1 MREQDGMRLPWKE
14 RVLGCWF
21 FSNHHHG
28 VIRPLCLASFLAGLY
43 LILGTLYIVFSGY
56 LVTKWVRDVSQ
67 LALMEQ
73 IKGQLFI
80 VVTALFLFGFSYL
93 LFRALSHREE
103 EVSLYRDKLL
113 GLERQA
119 SLGILAASIA
129 HDMRNHLMI
138 LEVVSEEMHD
148 EAGESKRMTSTLDA
162 AKDALLQL
170 AQRLQKLSEG
180 GSGEETQVFD
190 LAEMVFET
198 LRIARVHKKLRACR
212 FEVLCPRS
220 LPFRGNPMMIQQMLF
235 NLLLNAADATRNQ
248 GHIRLSLKKEER
260 RYLLTVEDNGGGISP
275 EITETLF
282 SPFVTTKED
291 GHGLGL
297 FSVEACARF
306 HQGEVEVGTSSLG
319 GASFAV
325 TLQPTPALSIPT
337 PEAAEG
343 LQPFRGEA

>member
-1 MREQDGMRLPWKE
+1 MREQDGVRLPWKE

-21 FSNHHHG
+21 FSNHNQN
-28 VIRPLCLASFLAGLY
+28 VIQPLCLASFLAGLY

-56 LVTKWVRDVSQ
+56 IVTRWVRDVAQ

-80 VVTALFLFGFSYL
+80 AVTATLLFGFSYL
-93 LFRALSHREE
+93 LFRALSRREE
-103 EVSLYRDKLL
+103 EVGLYRDKLL

-119 SLGILAASIA
+119 SLGLLAASIA

-138 LEVVSEEMHD
+138 LEGVSEEMHD
-148 EAGESKRMTSTLDA
+148 EAGDPKRMTSTLDA

-170 AQRLQKLSEG
+170 AQRLQKVSEG
-180 GSGEETQVFD
+180 SSGEEVQPFD
-190 LAEMVFET
+190 LAQMVFET

-220 LPFRGNPMMIQQMLF
+220 LPFWGNPMMIQQMLF
-235 NLLLNAADATRNQ
+235 NLLLNAADATQSQ

-260 RYLLTVEDNGGGISP
+260 RVVLTIEDNGGGISP
-275 EITETLF
+275 EIAQTLF

-297 FSVEACARF
+297 LSVEACARF
-306 HQGEVEVGTSSLG
+306 HQGEIEVGTSSLG
-319 GASFAV
+319 GASFVVA
-325 TLQPTPALSIPT
+325 LQATPVLSSVK
-337 PEAAEG
+337 PEAGEG
-343 LQPFRGEA
+343 LLSFRGEA